1 MEPLTLTIPIASMSS
16 YTPTTHESGMR
27 PTRHSRAAAAG
38 LNLTFEEI
46 HYQPLYSYASSSS
59 NCSSPTSPTAPSPY
73 PITPVNDLSN
83 PLVAD
88 GSSSDGEN
96 SWNLIPYNVPWG
108 PEYYHYQAGTLPGPE
123 GACIFL
129 RSPTPAKNKRTAKAC
144 NRCRERKAK
153 CSGVHPACSRCVLRG
168 YICEYAPEDRR
179 VRGPSLSRQ
188 RRRDKGAAAED
199 GAGNDAQNTPSTSY
213 SSVSS
218 ELSVSPA
225 HSSLKYEDLDERM
238 MHAELMYP
246 AHAIKASSWGPSYA
260 ESAQNLEGYAP
271 PPVSD
276 GGYLIDPADYLPAVD
291 CTHASESFAS
301 ANFEALPDASGSP
314 PLVAPRPI
322 TYSQP
327 MPFLLSPE
335 DDFSDADAAFAP
347 QALQQSGV
355 TSDQL
360 VMFDAGLEAVHSS
373 SGPEFLHPLYEMSGM
388 LSHSSFTGMD
398 PLDPVHANHDHM
410 PSSLCDDFTYASSIS
425 GDSTNGFMSFSPSCD
440 IFSSTYY

>member
-1 MEPLTLTIPIASMSS
+1 MEPLTLTIPIASMPS
-16 YTPTTHESGMR
+16 YTSAPPNTDMR

-38 LNLTFEEI
+38 LNLTFEQI
-46 HYQPLYSYASSSS
+46 HYQSAYSYASTSS

-73 PITPVNDLSN
+73 PITPVNDLAN

-199 GAGNDAQNTPSTSY
+199 FSGSDAQNTPSTSY
-213 SSVSS
+213 SS
-218 ELSVSPA
+218 ELSVSPSRA
-225 HSSLKYEDLDERM
+225 SFKHEDLDERGVC
-238 MHAELMYP
+238 AELMYP
-246 AHAIKASSWGPSYA
+246 PHAGEASSWGPYYA
-260 ESAQNLEGYAP
+260 ESAQNPEDYAP

-276 GGYLIDPADYLPAVD
+276 GCYMIDPADYLPAVD
-291 CTHASESFAS
+291 CAHASEGFAS
-301 ANFEALPDASGSP
+301 ASLEALPGTSDSP

-335 DDFSDADAAFAP
+335 DDFSDADTAFVP
-347 QALQQSGV
+347 RLSQQPAMSPEHL
-355 TSDQL
+355 T
-360 VMFDAGLEAVHSS
+360 MFDTGLEAVHPSHES
-373 SGPEFLHPLYEMSGM
+373 EFLHPLYEMAGM
-388 LSHSSFTGMD
+388 LSHSSFTEID
-398 PLDPVHANHDHM
+398 PLDSMHANHDPM
-410 PSSLCDDFTYASSIS
+410 APLCDTIAYASSIS
-425 GDSTNGFMSFSPSCD
+425 DEPADGFMTFSPACD
-440 IFSSTYY
+440 IFSGTYY